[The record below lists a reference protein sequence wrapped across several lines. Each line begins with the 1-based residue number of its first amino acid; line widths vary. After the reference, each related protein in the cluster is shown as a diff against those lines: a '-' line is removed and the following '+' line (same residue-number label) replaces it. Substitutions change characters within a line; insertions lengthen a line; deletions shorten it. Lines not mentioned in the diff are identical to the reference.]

1 MTQKNSFFKFTT
13 KLIQENQIE
22 IKIVSDPLNIWNNY
36 SRIIYAIVAK
46 RAIEYYGE
54 LDAGFRVEGI
64 AISKPKGI
72 NIGFMGS
79 EIERIMAKV
88 IEKVILEKMPEF
100 RNKQLVAD
108 TSSSGSITILST
120 VDNI

>member
-13 KLIQENQIE
+13 KLVQENQIE
-22 IKIVSDPLNIWNNY
+22 VKVISDPLHIWMNY
-36 SRIIYAIVAK
+36 SRVIYALVAK
-46 RAIEYYGE
+46 RVVEYYGE

-72 NIGFMGS
+72 NIAFMGS

-88 IEKVILEKMPEF
+88 IEKVVLEKMQEF
-100 RNKQLVAD
+100 KNKQIVMD
-108 TSSSGSITILST
+108 TSSSGSITVLST